1 MNSGRT
7 FAVMAALLLL
17 VVVAN
22 NSLFIIKETERAVK
36 LQFGEVVNPD
46 LKPGLHIK
54 MPIVNS
60 ITKFD
65 GRVQTLD
72 SRPQDYLTLE
82 KKRLIVDSFV
92 KWRIADVKT
101 YYTATSGDEFRAADL
116 LASRMDTRLRNKF
129 GRRTLTE
136 VVSGDR
142 EEMMVQLTKEL
153 TEITQQELGIE
164 VVDVRVKRIDLPTE
178 VSQSV
183 YDRMRTEREREAREL
198 RSKGNEL
205 AEGIRADADRQK
217 TVILAEA
224 FREAEQVRG
233 DGDAVAASTYAQAYQ
248 KDPEFYSFYRSLNA
262 YKDTFNSK
270 DDVMVLEPGSD
281 FFKYLN
287 AAGGAGL
294 AN

>member
-1 MNSGRT
+1 MGGRT
-7 FAVMAALLLL
+7 FVVLAGLLL
-17 VVVAN
+17 VIVGLSK
-22 NSLFIIKETERAVK
+22 SLFIINETERG
-36 LQFGEVVNPD
+36 LLLRFGEVVEAN
-46 LKPGLHIK
+46 LQPGLHLK
-54 MPIVNS
+54 MPIVNTV
-60 ITKFD
+60 TKFD
-65 GRVQTLD
+65 ARVQTLD

-116 LASRMDTRLRNKF
+116 LSSRMDTRLRNKF

-142 EEMMVQLTKEL
+142 EEMMVNLTKEL
-153 TEITQQELGIE
+153 NEITEDELGIQ
-164 VVDVRVKRIDLPTE
+164 VVDVRVKRIELPAE

-183 YDRMRTEREREAREL
+183 YDRMRAEREREAREL

-217 TVILAEA
+217 TVLLAEA
-224 FREAEQVRG
+224 FREAELARG
-233 DGDAVAASTYAQAYQ
+233 DGDAIAASTYAKAYN
-248 KDPEFYSFYRSLNA
+248 KNAEFYSFYRSLDA
-262 YKDTFNSK
+262 YKSSFSNK
-270 DDVMVLEPGSD
+270 GDVMVLDPKGD

-287 AAGGAGL
+287 SADGKK
-294 AN
+294 